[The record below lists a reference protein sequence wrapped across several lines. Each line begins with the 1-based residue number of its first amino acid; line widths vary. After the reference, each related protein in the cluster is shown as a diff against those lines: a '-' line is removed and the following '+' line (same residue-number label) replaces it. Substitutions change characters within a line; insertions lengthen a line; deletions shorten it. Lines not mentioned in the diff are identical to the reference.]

1 VAQVAISQGNG
12 STVEADDAKGIVT
25 TMDVGS
31 RFQYAAVLPGL
42 QGVTPTPAAAIP
54 VAAPVMP
61 AYQIDPGVD
70 ISNPDLDADNDGL
83 TNHFESVIG
92 TNPTLA
98 DTDLDGLIDGFEA
111 SLGTDPTK
119 MDTDLDGFTDGS
131 EVHFGMNPLSAAAG
145 PGLPGS
151 GLPGSGGSGSG
162 LPSPFEPEADPGA
175 LDDPAH
181 VDAGL
186 EIH

>member
-1 VAQVAISQGNG
+1 
-12 STVEADDAKGIVT
+12 
-25 TMDVGS
+25 M
-31 RFQYAAVLPGL
+31 
-42 QGVTPTPAAAIP
+42 
-54 VAAPVMP
+54 
-61 AYQIDPGVD
+61 
-70 ISNPDLDADNDGL
+70 
-83 TNHFESVIG
+83 
-92 TNPTLA
+92 
-98 DTDLDGLIDGFEA
+98 DGLIDGFEA

-131 EVHFGMNPLSAAAG
+131 EVHFGMNPLSAAAE

-151 GLPGSGGSGSG
+151 A
-162 LPSPFEPEADPGA
+162 LPSPFEPQADTDGA